1 MVNLLSILLL
11 GLPEI
16 VRRPDLADCLHY
28 IPRKKKVFSVWIRL
42 EWCCKRL
49 ALIQEPLF
57 KIKFFKG
64 GNS

>member
-28 IPRKKKVFSVWIRL
+28 IPRKKKVFFCLDKTGVVL
-42 EWCCKRL
+42 
-49 ALIQEPLF
+49 
-57 KIKFFKG
+57 
-64 GNS
+64 